1 MITSELS
8 AYINLNVE
16 PEADFTQ
23 GEQAISAMKKASFV
37 VNLTA
42 FDSEIQ
48 REYANVLLPIA
59 TFAETAGTFVN
70 ATGAKQSFKMAV
82 EPKEDAKAAWKI
94 LRVLGNMFDLDGFDY
109 THTNEVLREVLDNQ
123 ATQIDLTALSC
134 QLPNKN
140 NDAAVTLVSPYA
152 MDALVRRAPSLQATP
167 DADAAT
173 MGRG

>member
-1 MITSELS
+1 MVSSELS
-8 AYINLNVE
+8 AYLNLNVE

-23 GEQAISAMKKASFV
+23 SEQAISAMKKASFV

-70 ATGAKQSFKMAV
+70 ATGLKQSFKMAV
-82 EPKEDAKAAWKI
+82 EPKGDAKAAWKI

-123 ATQIDLTALSC
+123 AIQIDLTSLSC